1 MKSLKEDNAMV
12 SFPYSSI
19 ADTLQR
25 IIFFKT
31 AIASNKNSI
40 LLFEEP
46 EAHCFPPYIRHITQ
60 DIIDSEDNQF
70 FIATHSPY
78 VLNDFLEYKRDDVAI
93 YMTNFKDG
101 QTVIR
106 RLTDEELGDVYE
118 YGLDLFFNYELF
130 TSDDSEH

>member
-1 MKSLKEDNAMV
+1 MKTLKEDNAMV

-25 IIFFKT
+25 VIFYKA

-46 EAHCFPPYIRHITQ
+46 EAHCFPPYIAHFTQ
-60 DIIDSEDNQF
+60 DVINSETNQF

-78 VLNDFLEYKRDDVAI
+78 VLNDFLETEETRSELAI
-93 YMTNFKDG
+93 FFADFKDG
-101 QTVIR
+101 QTVIN
-106 RLTDEELGDVYE
+106 RLSEDELNEIYN
-118 YGLDLFFNYELF
+118 YGIDIFFNYERF
-130 TSDDSEH
+130 TN